1 MLKMTKIRDRIFQA
15 PQEFVPII
23 EAQRQRGL
31 EMRERV
37 AKVLPV
43 IAANANQTEK
53 DRKVPDENI
62 KLLVECGF
70 TRSLQPAVYGGY
82 ELSPEEYCPI
92 ITDIAGACASTAWV
106 TGLLAQHNHGL
117 ALMSKQV
124 QDEVWGQDPTTLV
137 SSSVAPIHKA
147 ENVQGGIRLSGRFS
161 FSSGC
166 DHGQWA
172 ILGIKRHDEATGIED
187 LPHFTIVP
195 RQDYEI
201 VDDWHVSGLCGTG
214 SKSLV
219 LKDVFIP
226 EHRVESA
233 FGMNFGQSSGFGLYD
248 GGIFKSP
255 FMTYFSFGFSAV
267 AIGIAMRALDVYQER
282 LAGRVRAYTGTKVAD
297 NAPSYMRLAESAHQV
312 RAAYLSLVQDWK
324 EIASR
329 SRTGE
334 MPENDESG
342 MWRTNQAYV
351 TKQAI
356 EAVNRLFTASG
367 GGAWQLSSEMQRLW
381 RDVNMAGSHAYS
393 DYDVACQIFGR
404 QLMELDLAE
413 GLL

>member
-1 MLKMTKIRDRIFQA
+1 MTQIRNRIFQA
-15 PQEFVPII
+15 PQDFIPEI

-37 AKVLPV
+37 AKILPI
-43 IAANANQTEK
+43 IAKNAEK
-53 DRKVPDENI
+53 AEQDRKVPEENI
-62 KLLVECGF
+62 NLLIECGF

-106 TGLLAQHNHGL
+106 SGLLAQHNHGL

-124 QDEVWGQDPTTLV
+124 QDEVWGEDPTTLI
-137 SSSVAPIHKA
+137 SSSVAPIHQA
-147 ENVQGGIRLSGRFS
+147 INADGGIRISGKFS

-166 DHGQWA
+166 DYGQWA
-172 ILGIKRHDEATGIED
+172 VLGVKRHDVITGVED
-187 LPHFTIVP
+187 LPYFILVP

-201 VDDWHVSGLCGTG
+201 VDDWHVAGLSGTG

-219 LKDVFIP
+219 LKDVFVP
-226 EHRVESA
+226 EHRIESLIA
-233 FGMNFGQSSGFGLYD
+233 MNFGMSSGYGIHD
-248 GGIFKSP
+248 SGIFKSP

-267 AIGIAMRALDVYQER
+267 AIGIAMRTLDVYHER
-282 LAGRVRAYTGTKVAD
+282 LSGRVRAYTGTKVAD

-312 RAAYLSLVQDWK
+312 RAAYQSLATDWK

-329 SRTGE
+329 SRSGE
-334 MPENDESG
+334 IPESDEAE

-367 GGAWQLSSEMQRLW
+367 GGAWQKSNEMQRLW

-393 DYDVACQIFGR
+393 DYDVACQKYGR

-413 GLL
+413 GLF